1 MGRGGDFK
9 SLSLRPSTST
19 SQGVPLSSLASTRY
33 VVVETSSEDDDGDDD
48 DESDED
54 DDDEE
59 SDDEV
64 SQI

>member
-9 SLSLRPSTST
+9 SLSLRASTST
-19 SQGVPLSSLASTRY
+19 SQGVPLSSTRY